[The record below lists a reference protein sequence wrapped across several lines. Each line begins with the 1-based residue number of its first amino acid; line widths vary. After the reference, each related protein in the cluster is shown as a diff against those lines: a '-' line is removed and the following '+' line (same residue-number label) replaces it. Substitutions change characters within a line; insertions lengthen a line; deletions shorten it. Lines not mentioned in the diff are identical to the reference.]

1 MKKEKKIPTI
11 FGLILLL
18 LTLYFGISLATRRTN
33 TSSRA
38 GGSCDPINLQ
48 ITNITNNSASISF
61 TTSADCLST
70 ISLSGQTIENNKGK
84 GKIHYFE
91 IISLKEFQVYTFSV
105 ISDGEKYSSD
115 NFNFK
120 TAKKPNNQMPSS
132 NLAWGRIYNQDK
144 TPTTEAIVYFSVAGA
159 SPLSSLVTSS
169 GEWNIPLATSF
180 NESLTDYFSPPS
192 NTEENIVVINH
203 DQTQTQVISNTNHN
217 NPVSDIIIG
226 QNNFSA
232 PSPVVEIELPQ
243 TNLLDNEYNFT
254 TDTPLTISN
263 PSDNE
268 TLSTKRPEFFG
279 TAQPGSELKIE
290 VHSPVAIND
299 SVTTNED
306 GSWDW
311 EVPQDL
317 SPGEHTVTL
326 TDENNNTISK
336 KFIVLAAESNTSFT
350 ASSSATPTI
359 KPTSTP
365 TPTSIPT
372 SVPSTSSGVPKTG
385 NTGPTSIIMVLSLAL
400 IIFAFIFY
408 KKI

>member
-1 MKKEKKIPTI
+1 MKKERKIPTI

-18 LTLYFGISLATRRTN
+18 LTLYFGIYSVTHRTN
-33 TSSRA
+33 TSSQA
-38 GGSCDPINLQ
+38 SGSCDPVNLQ
-48 ITNITNNSASISF
+48 VTNITDKSVSISF

-70 ISLSGQTIENNKGK
+70 ISLSGQTIANNKGK

-91 IISLKEFQVYTFSV
+91 ISSLKEFQAYTFFV
-105 ISDGEKYSSD
+105 ISGGEKYSAD

-120 TAKKPNNQMPSS
+120 TAKKPNKQMPGS
-132 NLAWGRIYNQDK
+132 NLAWGRIYNPDK
-144 TPTTEAIVYFSVAGA
+144 TPAAEAIVYFSVAGA

-180 NESLTDYFSPPS
+180 NESLTDYFSSPS
-192 NTEENIVVINH
+192 NTEENIVVINY
-203 DQTQTQVISNTNHN
+203 DQIQTQVVSNTDHN
-217 NPVSDIIIG
+217 NPVPDIIIG
-226 QNNFSA
+226 QDNFSV
-232 PSPVVEIELPQ
+232 PSPVAEIELPQ

-254 TDTPLTISN
+254 DNNPLTISN

-279 TAQPGSELKIE
+279 TAKPGTELKIE
-290 VHSPVAIND
+290 VHSSVAIND

-306 GSWDW
+306 GTWDW
-311 EVPQDL
+311 AVPQDL

-326 TDENNNTISK
+326 TDENNNAISK

-365 TPTSIPT
+365 TSIPT
-372 SVPSTSSGVPKTG
+372 SIPSTSSGIPKTG
-385 NTGPTSIIMVLSLAL
+385 NTGPTSVIVILSLL
-400 IIFAFIFY
+400 SLIFAFIFY